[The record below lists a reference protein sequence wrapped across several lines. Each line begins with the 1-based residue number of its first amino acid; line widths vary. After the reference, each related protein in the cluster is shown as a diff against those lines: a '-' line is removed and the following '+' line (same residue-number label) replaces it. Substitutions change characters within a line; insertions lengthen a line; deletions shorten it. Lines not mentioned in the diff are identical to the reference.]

1 MTRLSFCS
9 SIQPNM
15 IPGLDGLRAL
25 AFLLVFAFHTEYIG
39 FGWVGV
45 QLFFVLSGFLITGI
59 LLDMK
64 KSLPPKEYFIKFYGR
79 RFLRIFPLYYF
90 YLLLMSGV
98 TTWLISISYRRAYM
112 RIFQSQVW
120 YAVFY
125 VYDFFFSTIYVKYTD
140 FLDHFW
146 SLSVEEQFYIFW
158 PLMILLVPE
167 KWLKKLIVTF
177 IALGPIFRI
186 VFFFIHR
193 SGIFRILISPVDTA
207 LYPLPFSYIEA
218 FAFGAYISRYPI
230 PKAKQQF
237 FLLLVG
243 LPLIGFASQY
253 FATGSLGDILS
264 FGFPFL
270 MPQAYQFIWGYTVL
284 GYFFMVIIYLVAYYG
299 MFNRLL
305 DSVAMRYLGKISYG
319 LYIYHFPV
327 LWFSSHLLDFGLP
340 DNLGK
345 PLTAFVA
352 LIATLIVASIS
363 YRFLERPLL
372 NLKDRFFALKPGPL

>member
-1 MTRLSFCS
+1 LTRLSFCS

-98 TTWLISISYRRAYM
+98 TTWLISISYRPAYM

-125 VYDFFFSTIYVKYTD
+125 VYDFFFGTIAVKYSY

-146 SLSVEEQFYIFW
+146 SLSIEEQFYLVW
-158 PLMILLVPE
+158 PLLILLAPE
-167 KWLKKLIVTF
+167 RWLKKLFLVFIV
-177 IALGPIFRI
+177 LGPISRI
-186 VFFFIHR
+186 AFLFIHR
-193 SGIFRILISPVDTA
+193 SGVLRILGDPVSTA
-207 LYPLPFSYIEA
+207 LYPMPFSHVDA
-218 FAFGAYISRYPI
+218 FAFGAFISRYSI

-237 FLLLVG
+237 FLLLG
-243 LPLIGFASQY
+243 ILPAIGYAAQY
-253 FATGSLGDILS
+253 IATGNIGDVLD
-264 FGFPFL
+264 FGYPLL
-270 MPQAYQFIWGYTVL
+270 MPEAYQFIWGYTLL
-284 GYFFMVIIYLVAYYG
+284 GYFCMLVLYVVVHHG
-299 MFNRLL
+299 LFLRILE
-305 DSVAMRYLGKISYG
+305 SSPMRYLGKISYG
-319 LYIYHFPV
+319 LYIYHFPII
-327 LWFSSHLLDFGLP
+327 WFVTRIRDFGLSETQA
-340 DNLGK
+340 K
-345 PLTAFVA
+345 PLVFIIAF
-352 LIATLIVASIS
+352 IATLAAASIS
-363 YRFLERPLL
+363 YHFLERPLL